1 MKSSLEMMIYMN
13 SGMKEG
19 WYVRSVQLFDRILLI
34 LCFKLIDR
42 GRSLEI
48 KLKYRPIQR
57 NKRKIMIKRK
67 KGKRQKDQGKKRK
80 KEKEISKKFPI
91 RYKIELKRD
100 KQKEE

>member
-1 MKSSLEMMIYMN
+1 MT
-13 SGMKEG
+13 
-19 WYVRSVQLFDRILLI
+19 WFDKIK
-34 LCFKLIDR
+34 FKKVIER

-67 KGKRQKDQGKKRK
+67 KGKRQKDQGKKRN